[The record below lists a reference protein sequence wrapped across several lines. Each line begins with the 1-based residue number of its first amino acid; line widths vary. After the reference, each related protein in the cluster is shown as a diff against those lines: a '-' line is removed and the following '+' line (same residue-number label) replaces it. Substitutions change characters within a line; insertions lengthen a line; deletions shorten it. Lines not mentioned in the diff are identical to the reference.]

1 MDNFIDKLAQKF
13 TAQEI
18 IKANASAEAQELQR
32 TREQVQQYETY
43 LQEMKQVNDSTKE
56 ALAKLEQTLSSG
68 VDKISSAQV
77 PTEGINT
84 LIEESMERI
93 RSAQESADR
102 QQSELEERL
111 SGQIQQLQSKLVEQ
125 LEEQS
130 ARTVA
135 LVGQVAVGDEE
146 DTFSEAQQNYLKEL
160 SVVQLK
166 ALKELSVEQLIS
178 VKEQASEQLISGKEL
193 LDAQKE
199 ELIDF
204 VHKENV
210 KVYRNVQ
217 AVIVD
222 ELNKQTENMNQQM
235 DKLISKS
242 KSIMG
247 IAVTSLIF
255 SILSVGAAVY
265 FLLLSLGILS
275 F

>member
-84 LIEESMERI
+84 LIEESLERI

-235 DKLISKS
+235 DKLMSKS